1 MKTISLTFSLL
12 MLSLTLISQEIGKD
26 AVVASSKMNV
36 LYRGLD
42 NPIEIAVPG
51 VKSDKVSATITNGT
65 IKKSSIGWVASPG
78 DQSESIITVL
88 ADNKK
93 VSEKIFRVK
102 SIPIPVALFAGKNN
116 AEIAKDIAV
125 KTETLDVEL
134 KDFLWDLKFVIKSF
148 TLSWN
153 KDNYDISESSTSNKL
168 TEKMKEAISNG
179 KVGQKFYFE
188 KIKAIGPDGRE
199 KDLNPII
206 ITIN

>member
-12 MLSLTLISQEIGKD
+12 MLSFTLTSQEIGRD

-51 VKSDKVSATITNGT
+51 VKSDKVSATITDGT
-65 IKKSSIGWVASPG
+65 IKKSSNGWIATPG

-88 ADNKK
+88 VDNKK
-93 VSEKIFRVK
+93 VSEKPFRVK
-102 SIPIPVALFAGKNN
+102 TVPNPTALFGGKNDMQ
-116 AEIAKDIAV
+116 ITKDIAI
-125 KTETLDVEL
+125 KTETLDAEL

-153 KDNYDISESSTSNKL
+153 KDNYDFSESSTSNKL
-168 TEKMKEAISNG
+168 TDKMKVAIANC
-179 KVGQKFYFE
+179 KTGQKFFFE
-188 KIKAIGPDGRE
+188 RIKAVGPDGRE
-199 KDLNPII
+199 RDLNPII